1 MNEHIELVKKF
12 LANDDSVTEAEL
24 KANKNDARA
33 AWAARAAVDC
43 DAAEAAYWAALWA
56 FRAAYWADNLGDEAA
71 AIKEYERLTKCCLL
85 GCRRRIKS

>member
-56 FRAAYWADNLGDEAA
+56 FRAAYWADNLENAEYCKKKA
-71 AIKEYERLTKCCLL
+71 IKAIKEYEELTK
-85 GCRRRIKS
+85 

>member
-56 FRAAYWADNLGDEAA
+56 FRAAYWADNLGDAEYNKKLAIA
-71 AIKEYERLTKCCLL
+71 AIKEYEELTK
-85 GCRRRIKS
+85 